1 MIPTAE
7 LRAEYHPSNPP
18 RLVGFHVI
26 VDGKT
31 VAVLPADQAFK
42 SVQSL
47 KIDRLKAELFLAQ
60 AHVGDLAATSASRFE
75 EIQLLNRVIRNLRE
89 RLDEQC
95 A

>member
-1 MIPTAE
+1 MIAAAE
-7 LRAEYHPSNPP
+7 LSAEYDSSNPR
-18 RLVGFHVI
+18 RLVRFHVI
-26 VDGKT
+26 LNGQI
-31 VAVLPADQAFK
+31 VAVLPAEEALK

-75 EIQLLNRVIRNLRE
+75 EIQTLNRVIRNLRE
-89 RLDEQC
+89 KLDEQR